1 MKKAS
6 KIDRWRGL
14 FQKEWMFSKWEVL
27 TLILLNS
34 AVVIV
39 LPFGIK
45 NVVDIPQDFSDGMSS
60 FTGLWL
66 VVHMFLGLKLVF
78 TSLKGEMNRP
88 DVWLHSPASI
98 YQIIGVK
105 VLFAAFVNAI
115 MLSVGGGL
123 LGVFWYLNE
132 SNRIL
137 SLTDGTLVLIS
148 ILIKIFLI
156 SIVVMMT
163 GFLFL
168 SIYYV
173 VRSRYRNFT
182 ALVILLLLFVG
193 AHLFEKLRVFSV
205 FSALTD
211 FGPFRLMNAKFYDE
225 TNYNLFSLLVPD
237 GVIFTIGGL
246 FIYGGITAVLFI
258 LGAMLLEKKV
268 RY

>member
-1 MKKAS
+1 MEKTLKKGS
-6 KIDRWRGL
+6 WKGL

-34 AVVIV
+34 AVVTL

-45 NVVDIPQDFSDGMSS
+45 SAVDIPQDFSDGMSI

-66 VVHMFLGLKLVF
+66 VVHMFLGLKLLF

-98 YQIIGVK
+98 YQIVGVK
-105 VLFAAFVNAI
+105 ALFAAFVNAI

-123 LGVFWYLNE
+123 LGISWYLNE
-132 SNRIL
+132 ANRIL

-182 ALVILLLLFVG
+182 ALIILLLFFVG
-193 AHLFEKLRVFSV
+193 ALLLEKVRILNV

-211 FGPFRLMNAKFYDE
+211 FGPVRLTNAKFYDQ
-225 TNYNLFSLLVPD
+225 TNHNLFSLLVPD

-246 FIYGGITAVLFI
+246 FVYGGITAVLFI
-258 LGAMLLEKKV
+258 LGAVLLEKKV